1 MKSIIRK
8 LLRLLHLDITLN
20 LKYDRLTEK
29 IIAKVLT
36 SQSSAIDVGAHKGEV
51 LDLMLKYAP
60 NAKHYAIEALPHLAK
75 ALKEKYQNVVVFQHA
90 LSNKQGKVNFNFVKN
105 APAYSGLKEREYAV
119 ANPDI
124 EQIEVE
130 MTLLDNLIPEK
141 TTISLIKIDVEGAE
155 YQVLKGASRILKE
168 SKPVVIFEFGLGASD
183 RYETSPI
190 MIFNFFDEHQ
200 YGIYS
205 LDAFLSNRK
214 KLTLADL
221 TSLYESKKECYFVA
235 KHQV

>member
-8 LLRLLHLDITLN
+8 LLRILHLDITLN

-29 IIAKVLT
+29 IIAQTLLKN
-36 SQSSAIDVGAHKGEV
+36 SNAIDVGAHKGEV

-60 NAKHYAIEALPHLAK
+60 NGNHFAVEALPHLAQ
-75 ALKEKYQNVVVFQHA
+75 ALNEKYKNVVVFQRA
-90 LSNKQGKVNFNFVKN
+90 LSDKQGKVNFNFVKN
-105 APAYSGLKEREYAV
+105 APAYSGMKEREYAV

-130 MTLLDNLIPEK
+130 MNLLDNLIPAE
-141 TTISLIKIDVEGAE
+141 TNISLIKIDVEGAE
-155 YQVLKGASRILKE
+155 YQVLLGATRILKE

-183 RYETSPI
+183 RYDTSPN
-190 MIFNFFDEHQ
+190 MIYDFFNAYHYE
-200 YGIYS
+200 IYS

-214 KLTLADL
+214 KLSLNDF

-235 KHQV
+235 KT